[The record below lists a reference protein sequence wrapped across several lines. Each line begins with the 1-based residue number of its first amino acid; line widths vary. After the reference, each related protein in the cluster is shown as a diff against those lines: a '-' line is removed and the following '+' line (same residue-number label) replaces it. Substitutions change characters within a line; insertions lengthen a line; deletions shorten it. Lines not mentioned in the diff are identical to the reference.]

1 MKFGL
6 FICSKKPIF
15 AKVME
20 YRWRA
25 KPLPNQE
32 QVLQLSESIRV
43 NPYISTILV
52 QRGIDTYEKAEKFFR
67 PKLEDL
73 HNPFEMKDMDVAIK
87 RIQTA
92 VTNQE
97 GILVYGDYDVDGTTA
112 VSIVYSYF
120 KSFNQ
125 NIEYYIPD
133 RYKEGYGISRA
144 GLEYAAEKG
153 FTLVITLDCG
163 IRSNELVDY
172 GNSLGLEMIIC
183 DHHLPGD
190 TLPKAAAILNPKRRD
205 CTYPYKELSGAGIG
219 FKLIQAYN
227 EKQGM
232 PTEMVYDYL
241 DMVAVSIASDLVD
254 IRGENRVL
262 SFYGLKKL
270 NENPSIGLQTLLDD
284 CPKKEQYTISDI
296 IFGIGPRIN
305 AAGRIADAKAAVKV
319 LIEKDYNTAKKYAKV
334 LSERNHER
342 KELDS
347 DITRDAVDM
356 VQNSPRLM
364 SKYSMVLQGEGWS
377 KGVIGIVASRMVEQF
392 YKPTIVFSLNDGML
406 TGSARSIKT
415 FDIHEA
421 IGACGDLV
429 EQFGGHKYAAGLSI
443 KVENFD
449 AFADKFE
456 AIVRESVTADD
467 LVPVVEY
474 DMEMETSMITPGMMK
489 ILKQLSPFGPGN
501 SIPVFRSNN
510 LKANQTAKILK
521 DRHLKMQVQTPN
533 GPMDSIGFGLAE
545 HWPSVTDAQ
554 IFHACYCIEENTYN
568 GRTNL
573 QLRLQDI
580 KTN

>member
-6 FICSKKPIF
+6 FICAKKPIF

-163 IRSNELVDY
+163 IRSNDLVDY

-190 TLPKAAAILNPKRRD
+190 TLPKAAAILNPKRCD

-356 VQNSPRLM
+356 VQKSPRLM

-421 IGACGDLV
+421 IGACGELV

-474 DMEMETSMITPGMMK
+474 DLEMETSMITPGMMK

-510 LKANQTAKILK
+510 LRANQTAKILK

-568 GRTNL
+568 GRTNV

>member
-421 IGACGDLV
+421 IGACGELV
-429 EQFGGHKYAAGLSI
+429 EQFGGHKYAAGFSI

>member
-1 MKFGL
+1 
-6 FICSKKPIF
+6 
-15 AKVME
+15 ME

-43 NPYISTILV
+43 NPYIATILV

-87 RIQTA
+87 RIQAA

-125 NIEYYIPD
+125 HIEYYIPD

-144 GLEYAAEKG
+144 GLEYAAANG

-172 GNSLGLEMIIC
+172 GNQLGLEMIIC
-183 DHHLPGD
+183 DHHLPGE
-190 TLPKAAAILNPKRRD
+190 TLPKAAAILNPKRSD

-347 DITRDAVDM
+347 DITRDAIDM
-356 VQNSPRLM
+356 VQNSPRLL

-449 AFADKFE
+449 AFADRFE
-456 AIVRESVTADD
+456 AIVRETVTEED

-474 DMEMETSMITPGMMK
+474 DLEMDTSLITPSMMK
-489 ILKQLSPFGPGN
+489 ILKQISPFGPGN

-510 LKANQTAKILK
+510 LRANQTAKILK

-545 HWPSVTDAQ
+545 YWPSVTDSQ

>member
-1 MKFGL
+1 
-6 FICSKKPIF
+6 
-15 AKVME
+15 ME

-25 KPLPNQE
+25 KSLPNQE

-421 IGACGDLV
+421 IGACGELV

>member
-1 MKFGL
+1 MTILAELMK
-6 FICSKKPIF
+6 
-15 AKVME
+15 

-25 KPLPNQE
+25 KTLPNKE
-32 QVLQLSESIRV
+32 QVLQLSESI
-43 NPYISTILV
+43 NIHPNIATILV

-73 HNPFEMKDMDVAIK
+73 HSPFLMKDMDEAIL
-87 RIQTA
+87 RIQQA
-92 VTNQE
+92 NSKQE
-97 GILVYGDYDVDGTTA
+97 GMLIYGDYDVDGTTA

-120 KSFNQ
+120 KSINH

-133 RYKEGYGISRA
+133 RYSEGYGISKT
-144 GLEYAAEKG
+144 GLEYAASRG

-163 IRSNELVDY
+163 IRSNVLVDY
-172 GNSLGLEMIIC
+172 AISLGLDVIIC
-183 DHHLPGD
+183 DHHLPGES
-190 TLPKAAAILNPKRRD
+190 LPNAAAILNPKRND
-205 CTYPYKELSGAGIG
+205 CKYPYKELSGAGIG

-232 PTEMVYDYL
+232 PNEMVFEYL

-284 CPKKEQYTISDI
+284 YPKKEQYTISDI

-305 AAGRIADAKAAVKV
+305 AAGRIANATAAVKV

-334 LSERNHER
+334 LAERNHER
-342 KELDS
+342 KELDT
-347 DITRDAVDM
+347 DITIDAINM
-356 VQNSPRLM
+356 VEKSPRLL

-392 YKPTIVFSLNDGML
+392 YKPTIIFSLNNGML

-421 IGACGDLV
+421 IGACGNLV
-429 EQFGGHKYAAGLSI
+429 DQFGGHKYAAGLSI
-443 KVENFD
+443 KAENFD
-449 AFADKFE
+449 AFADRFE
-456 AIVRESVTADD
+456 AIVKETVTEDD
-467 LVPVVEY
+467 LIPVVEY
-474 DMEMETSMITPGMMK
+474 DLEIDTAQITPSMMK

-501 SIPVFRSNN
+501 TVPVFRSNH
-510 LKANQTAKILK
+510 LKANQSAKIIK
-521 DRHLKMQVQTPN
+521 DKHLKMQVATPN
-533 GPMDSIGFGLAE
+533 GNIDSIGFGLSE
-545 HWPSVTDAQ
+545 HWPNVTDSQ
-554 IFHACYCIEENTYN
+554 LFHACYCIEENTYN

>member
-406 TGSARSIKT
+406 TGSARSVKT

-449 AFADKFE
+449 AFAEKFE

>member
-205 CTYPYKELSGAGIG
+205 CTNPYKELSGAGIG

-421 IGACGDLV
+421 IGACGELV

>member
-1 MKFGL
+1 
-6 FICSKKPIF
+6 
-15 AKVME
+15 ME

-421 IGACGDLV
+421 IGACGELV

>member
-97 GILVYGDYDVDGTTA
+97 CILVYGDYDVDGTTA

-183 DHHLPGD
+183 DHHLPGE

-421 IGACGDLV
+421 IGACGELV

>member
-1 MKFGL
+1 
-6 FICSKKPIF
+6 
-15 AKVME
+15 ME

-43 NPYISTILV
+43 NPYIATILV

-87 RIQTA
+87 RIQAA

-133 RYKEGYGISRA
+133 RYKEGYGISKT
-144 GLEYAAEKG
+144 GLEYAAQKG
-153 FTLVITLDCG
+153 FKLVITLDCG
-163 IRSNELVDY
+163 IRSNALADY
-172 GNSLGLEMIIC
+172 ANSLGLEMIIC
-183 DHHLPGD
+183 DHHLPGE
-190 TLPKAAAILNPKRRD
+190 TLPNVAAILNPKRSD
-205 CTYPYKELSGAGIG
+205 CEYPYKELSGAGIG

-270 NENPSIGLQTLLDD
+270 NENPSIGLQTLLED
-284 CPKKEQYTISDI
+284 CPKKDQYNISDI

-305 AAGRIADAKAAVKV
+305 AAGRISDATAAVKV

-342 KELDS
+342 KELDT
-347 DITRDAVDM
+347 DITRDAIAM
-356 VQNSPRLM
+356 VEQSQRLM
-364 SKYSMVLQGEGWS
+364 DKYSMVLQGEGWS

-456 AIVRESVTADD
+456 AIVRETVTEED
-467 LVPVVEY
+467 LIPVVEY
-474 DMEMETSMITPGMMK
+474 DLEIETMSITPGMMK

-501 SIPVFRSNN
+501 AIPVFRTNN
-510 LKANQTAKILK
+510 LKANQSAKILK
-521 DRHLKMQVQTPN
+521 DRHLKMQINTPHGN
-533 GPMDSIGFGLAE
+533 MDSIGFGLAE
-545 HWPSVTDAQ
+545 YWPSVTDSQ

>member
-6 FICSKKPIF
+6 FICAKKPIF

-144 GLEYAAEKG
+144 GLEYAAERG

-163 IRSNELVDY
+163 IRSNDLVDY

-356 VQNSPRLM
+356 VQKSPRLM

-421 IGACGDLV
+421 IGACGELV

-474 DMEMETSMITPGMMK
+474 DLEMETSMITPGMMK

-510 LKANQTAKILK
+510 LRANQTAKILK

>member
-421 IGACGDLV
+421 IGACGELV

-443 KVENFD
+443 KVEN
-449 AFADKFE
+449 FE

>member
-125 NIEYYIPD
+125 NIEYYITD

-421 IGACGDLV
+421 IGACGELV

>member
-1 MKFGL
+1 ML
-6 FICSKKPIF
+6 FCPKKTIF
-15 AKVME
+15 AELME
-20 YRWRA
+20 YQWRA
-25 KPLPNQE
+25 KSTPNPE
-32 QVLQLSESIRV
+32 QVALLSESIRV
-43 NPYISTILV
+43 NPNIAAILI
-52 QRGIDTYEKAEKFFR
+52 QRGIDSYEKAEKFFR

-73 HNPFEMKDMDVAIK
+73 HNPFLMKDMDVAIR
-87 RIQTA
+87 RIQQA

-97 GILVYGDYDVDGTTA
+97 GMLIYGDYDVDGTTA

-133 RYKEGYGISRA
+133 RYKEGYGISKT
-144 GLEYAAEKG
+144 GLEYAAEMG

-163 IRSNELVDY
+163 IRSNALAY
-172 GNSLGLEMIIC
+172 YATSLGLEMIIC
-183 DHHLPGD
+183 DHHLPGE
-190 TLPKAAAILNPKRRD
+190 TLPNVAAILNPKRND
-205 CTYPYKELSGAGIG
+205 CEYPYKELSGAGIG

-270 NENPSIGLQTLLDD
+270 NENPSIGLQTLLED
-284 CPKKEQYTISDI
+284 CPKKEQYNISDI
-296 IFGIGPRIN
+296 LFGIGPRIN
-305 AAGRIADAKAAVKV
+305 AAGRISDATAAVKV

-342 KELDS
+342 KELDT
-347 DITRDAVDM
+347 DITRDAIAM
-356 VQNSPRLM
+356 VEQSQRLM
-364 SKYSMVLQGEGWS
+364 DKYSMVLKGEDWS

-456 AIVRESVTADD
+456 AIVRETVTAED
-467 LVPVVEY
+467 LIPVVEY
-474 DMEMETSMITPGMMK
+474 DLEIETQSITPGMMK

-501 SIPVFRSNN
+501 AIPIFRTNN
-510 LKANQTAKILK
+510 LKANQSAKIIK
-521 DRHLKMQVQTPN
+521 DRHLKMQITTPHGN
-533 GPMDSIGFGLAE
+533 MDSIGFGLAE
-545 HWPSVTDAQ
+545 YWPSVTDGQ
-554 IFHACYCIEENTYN
+554 QFHACYCIEENTFN

-580 KTN
+580 KTQ

>member
-6 FICSKKPIF
+6 FICAKKPIF

-43 NPYISTILV
+43 NPYISSILV

-97 GILVYGDYDVDGTTA
+97 GILIYGDYDVDGTTA

-163 IRSNELVDY
+163 IRSNDLVDY

-356 VQNSPRLM
+356 VQKSPRLM

-421 IGACGDLV
+421 IGACGELV

-467 LVPVVEY
+467 LIPVVEY
-474 DMEMETSMITPGMMK
+474 DLEMETSMITPGMMK

-510 LKANQTAKILK
+510 LRANQTAKILK

>member
-6 FICSKKPIF
+6 FICAKKPIF

-163 IRSNELVDY
+163 IRSNDLVDY

-356 VQNSPRLM
+356 VQKSPRLM

-421 IGACGDLV
+421 IGACGELV

-474 DMEMETSMITPGMMK
+474 DLEMETSMITPGMMK

-510 LKANQTAKILK
+510 LRANQTAKILK

>member
-1 MKFGL
+1 
-6 FICSKKPIF
+6 
-15 AKVME
+15 ME

-25 KPLPNQE
+25 KSTPNPE
-32 QVLQLSESIRV
+32 QVALLSESIRV
-43 NPYISTILV
+43 NPNIAAILI
-52 QRGIDTYEKAEKFFR
+52 QRGIDSYEKAEKFFR

-73 HNPFEMKDMDVAIK
+73 HNPFLMKDMDVAIR
-87 RIQTA
+87 RIQQA

-97 GILVYGDYDVDGTTA
+97 GMLIYGDYDVDGTTA

-133 RYKEGYGISRA
+133 RYKEGYGISKT
-144 GLEYAAEKG
+144 GLEYAAEMG

-163 IRSNELVDY
+163 IRSNALADY
-172 GNSLGLEMIIC
+172 ATCLGLEMIIC
-183 DHHLPGD
+183 DHHLPGE
-190 TLPKAAAILNPKRRD
+190 TLPNVAAILNPKRND
-205 CTYPYKELSGAGIG
+205 CEYPYKELSGAGIG

-270 NENPSIGLQTLLDD
+270 NENPSIGLQTLLED
-284 CPKKEQYTISDI
+284 CPKKDQYNISDI
-296 IFGIGPRIN
+296 LFGIGPRIN
-305 AAGRIADAKAAVKV
+305 AAGRISDATAAVKV

-342 KELDS
+342 KELDT
-347 DITRDAVDM
+347 DITRDAIAM
-356 VQNSPRLM
+356 VEQSQRLM
-364 SKYSMVLQGEGWS
+364 DKYSMVLKGEGWS

-456 AIVRESVTADD
+456 AIVLETVTAED
-467 LVPVVEY
+467 LIPVVEY
-474 DMEMETSMITPGMMK
+474 DLEIETLSITPGMMK

-501 SIPVFRSNN
+501 SIPVFRTNN
-510 LKANQTAKILK
+510 LKANQSAKILK
-521 DRHLKMQVQTPN
+521 DRHLKMQITTPHGN
-533 GPMDSIGFGLAE
+533 MDSIGFGLAE
-545 HWPSVTDAQ
+545 YWPSVTDGQ
-554 IFHACYCIEENTYN
+554 QFHACYCIEENTFN

-580 KTN
+580 KTQ

>member
-6 FICSKKPIF
+6 FICAKKPIF

-163 IRSNELVDY
+163 IRSNDLVDY

-356 VQNSPRLM
+356 VQKSPRLM

-421 IGACGDLV
+421 IGACGELV

-443 KVENFD
+443 KVENFN

-467 LVPVVEY
+467 LVPIVEY
-474 DMEMETSMITPGMMK
+474 DLEMETSMITPGMMK

-510 LKANQTAKILK
+510 LRANQTAKILK

>member
-1 MKFGL
+1 
-6 FICSKKPIF
+6 
-15 AKVME
+15 
-20 YRWRA
+20 
-25 KPLPNQE
+25 
-32 QVLQLSESIRV
+32 V
-43 NPYISTILV
+43 NPNIAAILI
-52 QRGIDTYEKAEKFFR
+52 QRGIDSYEKAEKFFR

-73 HNPFEMKDMDVAIK
+73 HNPFLMKDMDVAIR
-87 RIQTA
+87 RIQQA

-97 GILVYGDYDVDGTTA
+97 GMLIYGDYDVDGTTA

-133 RYKEGYGISRA
+133 RYKEGYGISKT
-144 GLEYAAEKG
+144 GLEYAAQKG
-153 FTLVITLDCG
+153 FKLVITLDCG
-163 IRSNELVDY
+163 IRSNALADY
-172 GNSLGLEMIIC
+172 ANSLGLEMIIC
-183 DHHLPGD
+183 DHHLPGE
-190 TLPKAAAILNPKRRD
+190 TLPNVAAILNPKRSD
-205 CTYPYKELSGAGIG
+205 CEYPYKELSGAGIG

-270 NENPSIGLQTLLDD
+270 NENPSIGLQTLLED
-284 CPKKEQYTISDI
+284 CPKKDQYNISDI

-305 AAGRIADAKAAVKV
+305 AAGRISDATAAVKV

-342 KELDS
+342 KELDT
-347 DITRDAVDM
+347 DITRDAIAM
-356 VQNSPRLM
+356 VEQSQRLM
-364 SKYSMVLQGEGWS
+364 DKYSMVLQGEGWS

-456 AIVRESVTADD
+456 AIVRETVTEED
-467 LVPVVEY
+467 LIPVVEY
-474 DMEMETSMITPGMMK
+474 DLEIETMSITPGMMK

-501 SIPVFRSNN
+501 AIPVFRTNN
-510 LKANQTAKILK
+510 LKANQSAKILK
-521 DRHLKMQVQTPN
+521 DRHLKMQINTPHGN
-533 GPMDSIGFGLAE
+533 MDSIGFGLAE
-545 HWPSVTDAQ
+545 YWPSVTDGQ
-554 IFHACYCIEENTYN
+554 HFHACYCIEENTFN

-580 KTN
+580 KTQ

>member
-1 MKFGL
+1 ML
-6 FICSKKPIF
+6 FCPKKTIF
-15 AKVME
+15 AERME

-25 KPLPNQE
+25 KSTPNPE
-32 QVLQLSESIRV
+32 QVAQLSESIRV
-43 NPYISTILV
+43 NPNIASILI
-52 QRGIDTYEKAEKFFR
+52 QRGIDSYEKAEKFFR

-73 HNPFEMKDMDVAIK
+73 HNPFLMKDMDVAIR
-87 RIQTA
+87 RIQQA

-97 GILVYGDYDVDGTTA
+97 GMLIYGDYDVDGTTA

-133 RYKEGYGISRA
+133 RYKEGYGISKT
-144 GLEYAAEKG
+144 GLEYAAEMG

-163 IRSNELVDY
+163 IRSNALADY
-172 GNSLGLEMIIC
+172 ATSLGLEMIIC
-183 DHHLPGD
+183 DHHLPGE
-190 TLPKAAAILNPKRRD
+190 TLPNVAAILNPKRND
-205 CTYPYKELSGAGIG
+205 CEYPYKELSGAGIG

-270 NENPSIGLQTLLDD
+270 NENPSIGLQTLLED
-284 CPKKEQYTISDI
+284 CPKKDQYNISDI

-305 AAGRIADAKAAVKV
+305 AAGRISDATAAVKV

-342 KELDS
+342 KELDT
-347 DITRDAVDM
+347 DITRDAIAM
-356 VQNSPRLM
+356 VEQSQRLM
-364 SKYSMVLQGEGWS
+364 DKYSMVLQGEGWS

-406 TGSARSIKT
+406 TGSARSVKT

-456 AIVRESVTADD
+456 AIVRETVTAED
-467 LVPVVEY
+467 LIPVVEY
-474 DMEMETSMITPGMMK
+474 DLEIETLSITPGMMK

-501 SIPVFRSNN
+501 AIPVFRTNN
-510 LKANQTAKILK
+510 LKANQSAKILK
-521 DRHLKMQVQTPN
+521 DRHLKMQITTPHGN
-533 GPMDSIGFGLAE
+533 MDSIGFGLAE
-545 HWPSVTDAQ
+545 YWPSVTDGQ
-554 IFHACYCIEENTYN
+554 QFHACYCIEENTFN

-580 KTN
+580 KTQ

>member
-392 YKPTIVFSLNDGML
+392 YKPTIVFSLNDGVL

-545 HWPSVTDAQ
+545 HWPYVTDAQ

>member
-1 MKFGL
+1 
-6 FICSKKPIF
+6 
-15 AKVME
+15 ME

-25 KPLPNQE
+25 KSTPNSE
-32 QVLQLSESIRV
+32 QVAQLSESIRV
-43 NPYISTILV
+43 NPNIAAILI
-52 QRGIDTYEKAEKFFR
+52 QRGIDSYEKAEKFFR

-73 HNPFEMKDMDVAIK
+73 HNPFLMKDMDVAIR
-87 RIQTA
+87 RIQQA

-97 GILVYGDYDVDGTTA
+97 GMLIYGDYDVDGTTA

-133 RYKEGYGISRA
+133 RYKEGYGISKT
-144 GLEYAAEKG
+144 GLEYAAQKG
-153 FTLVITLDCG
+153 FKLVITLDCG
-163 IRSNELVDY
+163 IRSNALADY
-172 GNSLGLEMIIC
+172 ANSLGLEMIIC
-183 DHHLPGD
+183 DHHLPGE
-190 TLPKAAAILNPKRRD
+190 TLPIVAAILNPKRSD
-205 CTYPYKELSGAGIG
+205 CEYPYKELSGAGIG

-232 PTEMVYDYL
+232 PTEMVYEYL

-270 NENPSIGLQTLLDD
+270 NENPSIGLQTLLED
-284 CPKKEQYTISDI
+284 CPKKDQYNISDI

-305 AAGRIADAKAAVKV
+305 AAGRISDATAAVKV

-342 KELDS
+342 KELDT
-347 DITRDAVDM
+347 DITRDAIAM
-356 VQNSPRLM
+356 VEQSQRLM
-364 SKYSMVLQGEGWS
+364 DKYSMVLQGEGWS

-456 AIVRESVTADD
+456 AIVRETVTEED
-467 LVPVVEY
+467 LIPVVEY
-474 DMEMETSMITPGMMK
+474 DLEIETMSITPGMMK

-501 SIPVFRSNN
+501 AIPVFRTNN
-510 LKANQTAKILK
+510 LKANQSAKILK
-521 DRHLKMQVQTPN
+521 DRHLKMQINTPHGN
-533 GPMDSIGFGLAE
+533 MDSIGFGLAE
-545 HWPSVTDAQ
+545 YWPSVTDGQ
-554 IFHACYCIEENTYN
+554 HFHACYCIEENTFN

-580 KTN
+580 KTQ

>member
-1 MKFGL
+1 
-6 FICSKKPIF
+6 
-15 AKVME
+15 ME

-43 NPYISTILV
+43 NPYVATILV

-87 RIQTA
+87 RIQAA

-144 GLEYAAEKG
+144 GLEYAAANG

-172 GNSLGLEMIIC
+172 GNQLGLEMIIC
-183 DHHLPGD
+183 DHHLPGE
-190 TLPKAAAILNPKRRD
+190 TLPKAAAILNPKRSD

-347 DITRDAVDM
+347 DITRDAIDM
-356 VQNSPRLM
+356 VQNSPRLL

-449 AFADKFE
+449 AFADRFE
-456 AIVRESVTADD
+456 AIVRETVTEED

-474 DMEMETSMITPGMMK
+474 DLEMDTSLITPSMMK
-489 ILKQLSPFGPGN
+489 ILKQISPFGPGN

-510 LKANQTAKILK
+510 LRANQTAKILK

-545 HWPSVTDAQ
+545 YWPSVTDSQ